1 MNETEIPSV
10 VTVEHATAFGYIIHT
25 FAKLEFHMQTAVAG
39 MLDTDVATAI
49 LLMGDT
55 NYRQKRQVVRNIHQT
70 RGIDG
75 YVDPGLTNLLDE
87 IHAYSGLRNH
97 IAHSIWTSGQRPE
110 SIKPM
115 YLKLRGKFPAPV
127 GHQHHEKDYTI
138 EDLRAAANSLN
149 DISRRFVQFLE
160 DTGLMARVT
169 ANIEKIAESIEGSPG
184 NPSSK

>member
-1 MNETEIPSV
+1 MNETETPSV
-10 VTVEHATAFGYIIHT
+10 VTPEHATAFGYIIHT

-75 YVDPGLTNLLDE
+75 YVHPDLTNLLDE
-87 IHAYSGLRNH
+87 IHAHSGLRNH

-115 YLKLRGKFPAPV
+115 YLKTRGKFPTPV
-127 GHQHHEKDYTI
+127 GDWHNEKDYTL
-138 EDLRAAANSLN
+138 EELRAAANILN
-149 DISRRFVQFLE
+149 DILRRFLQFLE
-160 DTGLMARVT
+160 DTGLMARVA
-169 ANIEKIAESIEGSPG
+169 ANMEKIAESTEESPG
-184 NPSSK
+184 NPSSR